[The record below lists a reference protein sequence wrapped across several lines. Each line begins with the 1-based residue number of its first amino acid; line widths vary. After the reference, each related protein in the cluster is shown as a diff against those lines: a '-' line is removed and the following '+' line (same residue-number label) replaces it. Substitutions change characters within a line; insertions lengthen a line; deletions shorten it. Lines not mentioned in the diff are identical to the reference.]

1 MRVLLCMYKHD
12 IYIYGYTYINIYLCI
27 IYQLWS
33 PNVWGHLRLRHTQ
46 PTIRAVYCA
55 AAPSAAPGSWGMGC
69 TWQTDGLN
77 NGRTDGR
84 TDGRMDGWMDGWMGI
99 YGESMI
105 NSWNIWRIYENIREI
120 KRIYG
125 KSVGSSEN
133 IQHEK
138 NTIKTIDKS
147 SSTIYFYGPCLP

>member
-1 MRVLLCMYKHD
+1 
-12 IYIYGYTYINIYLCI
+12 
-27 IYQLWS
+27 
-33 PNVWGHLRLRHTQ
+33 
-46 PTIRAVYCA
+46 
-55 AAPSAAPGSWGMGC
+55 
-69 TWQTDGLN
+69 
-77 NGRTDGR
+77 
-84 TDGRMDGWMDGWMGI
+84 MDGTSMDGWMDEWMDGWMGI

-138 NTIKTIDKS
+138 TPLK
-147 SSTIYFYGPCLP
+147 P